1 MPKRFLFALALLALL
16 LARPLLAFDPFD
28 ARRTLDALLGPQ
40 SPLLLLGPLETEQQ
54 FFDVQGDRSFVEL
67 RGLKLSGGKAS
78 QSPLSLLLREAG
90 QGLVSVELV
99 DWPQEIA
106 LEGGGRI
113 TWRRLNWRGSWD
125 VEQVGWDRL
134 LLEIEGL
141 NIASDSLNASLA
153 DFRLEARARPDRQQ
167 IQIRLSEGSLNVRGG
182 MDFLDQIDSL
192 VITASLPKAQGS
204 MASLYD
210 LLFTAA
216 RLAAGTRPPMTDL
229 TAERPLPRA
238 LSGLE
243 IAVTLEGYQ
252 SQNRSLDMTGGLA
265 RAQAQLSTEARAD
278 GTEALRV
285 STRLDAPRVTAPDL
299 QLDSEASVLSFD
311 LQLLTEDQSL
321 SRAFLEDFSL
331 LATFS
336 QMQSLVGFTLDMKA
350 EEVLLRASLPQA
362 AQTEGGSE
370 NSDDAGTEDG
380 AGNGA
385 GAANAMQAAS
395 PVHAKVNR
403 AAFNLSLSPPSS
415 DSRDLLMD
423 AQMQGV
429 RAIELPDLGAYDALA
444 EPLIVPLLPED
455 LRLQLRLPELSE
467 TTWQQVLQL
476 DFAALLD
483 NLADFPALVLDGS
496 RYQAPA
502 LQVTLDGQLSY
513 SRAAPLGL
521 AGELS
526 LRTRDIPAT
535 IALLRDTAQIEGLE
549 FAQLLAT
556 MALGLQF
563 VANFGT
569 PQEDESSLF
578 RVTFPEDSMPLLNGA
593 PLPNL
598 PF

>member
-1 MPKRFLFALALLALL
+1 MPKRFRFALVLLALL

-54 FFDVQGDRSFVEL
+54 LFDVQGDRSFVEL

-90 QGLVSVELV
+90 QGMVSVELV
-99 DWPQEIA
+99 DWPQEIT

-113 TWRRLNWRGSWD
+113 TWQRLNWRGSWD

-167 IQIRLSEGSLNVRGG
+167 IQIRLSEGSLDVRGG

-192 VITASLPKAQGS
+192 VITASLPEAQGS

-210 LLFTAA
+210 LLATAA

-285 STRLDAPRVTAPDL
+285 STRLDAPRITAPDL
-299 QLDSEASVLSFD
+299 QLDSKASVLGFD

-336 QMQSLVGFTLDMKA
+336 QMQSLVGFTLDLNA
-350 EEVLLRASLPQA
+350 EEVLLHASLPQA
-362 AQTEGGSE
+362 LQTEVDSE
-370 NSDDAGTEDG
+370 SSDDAG
-380 AGNGA
+380 AGDGA
-385 GAANAMQAAS
+385 GAANAMQAVG

-403 AAFNLSLSPPSS
+403 AAFNLSLAPPSS

-423 AQMQGV
+423 AQVQGV
-429 RAIELPDLGAYDALA
+429 RAIELPNLGAYDALA
-444 EPLIVPLLPED
+444 EPLIVPLLPKD

-483 NLADFPALVLDGS
+483 SLADFPALVLDGS

-502 LQVTLDGQLSY
+502 LQLTLDGQLSY
-513 SRAAPLGL
+513 SPAAPLGL

-526 LRTRDIPAT
+526 LRTRDISAT
-535 IALLRDTAQIEGLE
+535 IVMLRDTAQIEGLE

>member
-1 MPKRFLFALALLALL
+1 MPKRFRFALALLALL
-16 LARPLLAFDPFD
+16 LARPLSAFDPFD

-67 RGLKLSGGKAS
+67 RGLKLSGGKAA
-78 QSPLSLLLREAG
+78 QRPLSLLLREAG

-113 TWRRLNWRGSWD
+113 TWQRLNWRGSWD

-141 NIASDSLNASLA
+141 NIASYSLNASLA

-167 IQIRLSEGSLNVRGG
+167 IQIRLSEGSLDVRGG

-192 VITASLPKAQGS
+192 VITASLPEAQGS

-210 LLFTAA
+210 LLATAA

-285 STRLDAPRVTAPDL
+285 STRLDAPRITAPDL
-299 QLDSEASVLSFD
+299 QLDSKASVLSFD

-336 QMQSLVGFTLDMKA
+336 QMQSLVGFTLDLNA
-350 EEVLLRASLPQA
+350 EEVLLHASLPQA
-362 AQTEGGSE
+362 VQTEGGSE
-370 NSDDAGTEDG
+370 NSDDAG
-380 AGNGA
+380 AGDA
-385 GAANAMQAAS
+385 ARAANAMQAAS

-403 AAFNLSLSPPSS
+403 AAFNLSLAPPSS

-423 AQMQGV
+423 AQVQGV

-496 RYQAPA
+496 RYRAPA

-513 SRAAPLGL
+513 SPAAPLGL

-535 IALLRDTAQIEGLE
+535 IAMLRDTAQIEGLE

-569 PQEDESSLF
+569 PREDESSLF
-578 RVTFPEDSMPLLNGA
+578 RVIFPEDSMPLLNGA

>member
-1 MPKRFLFALALLALL
+1 MPKRFRFALVLLALL

-54 FFDVQGDRSFVEL
+54 LFDVQGDRSFVEL

-90 QGLVSVELV
+90 QGMVSVELV
-99 DWPQEIA
+99 DWPQEIT

-113 TWRRLNWRGSWD
+113 TWQRLNWRGSWD

-167 IQIRLSEGSLNVRGG
+167 IQIRLSEGSLDVRGG

-192 VITASLPKAQGS
+192 VITASLPEAQGS

-210 LLFTAA
+210 LLATAA

-285 STRLDAPRVTAPDL
+285 STRLDAPRITAPDL
-299 QLDSEASVLSFD
+299 QLDSKASVLGFD

-336 QMQSLVGFTLDMKA
+336 QMQSLVGFTLDLNA
-350 EEVLLRASLPQA
+350 EEVLLHASLPQA
-362 AQTEGGSE
+362 LQTEVDSE
-370 NSDDAGTEDG
+370 SSDDAG
-380 AGNGA
+380 AGDGA
-385 GAANAMQAAS
+385 GAANAMQAVG

-403 AAFNLSLSPPSS
+403 AAFNLSLAPPSS

-423 AQMQGV
+423 AQVQGV
-429 RAIELPDLGAYDALA
+429 RAIELPNLGAYDALA
-444 EPLIVPLLPED
+444 EPLIVPLLPKD

-483 NLADFPALVLDGS
+483 SLADFPALVLDGS

-502 LQVTLDGQLSY
+502 LQLTLDGQLSY
-513 SRAAPLGL
+513 SPAAPLGL

-535 IALLRDTAQIEGLE
+535 IVMLRDTAQIEGLE

>member
-1 MPKRFLFALALLALL
+1 M
-16 LARPLLAFDPFD
+16 
-28 ARRTLDALLGPQ
+28 
-40 SPLLLLGPLETEQQ
+40 
-54 FFDVQGDRSFVEL
+54 
-67 RGLKLSGGKAS
+67 
-78 QSPLSLLLREAG
+78 
-90 QGLVSVELV
+90 VSVELV
-99 DWPQEIA
+99 DWPQEIT

-113 TWRRLNWRGSWD
+113 TWQRLNWRGSWD

-167 IQIRLSEGSLNVRGG
+167 IQIRLSEGSLDVRGG

-192 VITASLPKAQGS
+192 VITASLPEAQGS

-210 LLFTAA
+210 LLATAA

-285 STRLDAPRVTAPDL
+285 STRLDAPRITAPDL
-299 QLDSEASVLSFD
+299 QLDSKASVLGFD

-336 QMQSLVGFTLDMKA
+336 QMQSLVGFTLDLNA
-350 EEVLLRASLPQA
+350 EEVLLHASLPQA
-362 AQTEGGSE
+362 LQTEVDSE
-370 NSDDAGTEDG
+370 SSDDAG
-380 AGNGA
+380 AGDGA
-385 GAANAMQAAS
+385 GAANAMQAVG

-403 AAFNLSLSPPSS
+403 AAFNLSLAPPSS

-423 AQMQGV
+423 AQVQGV
-429 RAIELPDLGAYDALA
+429 RAIELPNLGAYDALA
-444 EPLIVPLLPED
+444 EPLIVPLLPKD

-483 NLADFPALVLDGS
+483 SLADFPALVLDGS

-502 LQVTLDGQLSY
+502 LQLTLDGQLSY
-513 SRAAPLGL
+513 SPSA
-521 AGELS
+521 
-526 LRTRDIPAT
+526 
-535 IALLRDTAQIEGLE
+535 
-549 FAQLLAT
+549 
-556 MALGLQF
+556 
-563 VANFGT
+563 
-569 PQEDESSLF
+569 
-578 RVTFPEDSMPLLNGA
+578 
-593 PLPNL
+593 L
-598 PF
+598 PFLKTACRY